1 MVVNEVSTAEDVKLG
16 FAVKSVC
23 RSYFGLE
30 AEYAGYV
37 NRDEAV
43 RRSLHKRRPLVDVE
57 PRSDAAVYLRRIA
70 AKLAEGIGAAEATAA
85 RPRAG
90 SQR

>member
-1 MVVNEVSTAEDVKLG
+1 MKLG
-16 FAVKSVC
+16 FSVKSVC
-23 RSYFGLE
+23 RSYFGIE
-30 AEYAGYV
+30 AEYVGYV

-43 RRSLHKRRPLVDVE
+43 RALGARSAGRSSTSQ

-70 AKLAEGIGAAEATAA
+70 RKLAEGIGAAEAAAA